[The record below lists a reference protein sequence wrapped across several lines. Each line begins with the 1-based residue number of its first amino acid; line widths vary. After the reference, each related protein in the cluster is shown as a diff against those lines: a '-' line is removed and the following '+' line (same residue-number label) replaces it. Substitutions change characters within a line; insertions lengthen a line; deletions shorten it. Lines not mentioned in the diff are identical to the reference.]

1 MRYISRAIAKSG
13 PHREPALI
21 PSPQRGGGV
30 VNVAKSRPPSTAPA
44 SGAENSTPNTAVN
57 IYALPSEERTW
68 SLIQQY
74 FYKTGQLLPF
84 IHEPSFCETYFQMKK
99 EKFSKVRRTWLGL
112 LNIVL
117 AISASL
123 STKGD
128 MPGEKRMQESDVYY
142 QRANG
147 LCDRDSR
154 RNASL
159 EMGMYRPGV
168 NHVFRTNLNS

>member
-1 MRYISRAIAKSG
+1 MIS
-13 PHREPALI
+13 
-21 PSPQRGGGV
+21 
-30 VNVAKSRPPSTAPA
+30 VAKSRPPSRGAE
-44 SGAENSTPNTAVN
+44 SGAENSIPSPAVN

-68 SLIQQY
+68 NLIQQY

-84 IHEPSFCETYFQMKK
+84 IHEPSFCETYFQMKR
-99 EKFSKVRRTWLGL
+99 EKFSKVCRIWLGL

-117 AISASL
+117 AIAASL
-123 STKGD
+123 LTKGEI
-128 MPGEKRMQESDVYY
+128 PTEKRIQESNVYY

-159 EMGMYRPGV
+159 EIGMYQ
-168 NHVFRTNLNS
+168 